1 MTLQRR
7 DFLKVAGAASAVSAV
22 SGCATMA
29 SDAPKTAP
37 QIVGEAKPKVVV
49 VGGGF
54 GGATAAKYAAK
65 WGAGAIDVTLV
76 ERSDA
81 FVSCPMSN
89 LVVGGSKQLA
99 DIAVAYGGLAKY
111 GVKHVKGEAVGI
123 DPGRRNL
130 RMKDGTTIPYDRLI
144 LSPGVDFMYN
154 ELAGLQSPEAQG
166 KILHAWKAGLQTV
179 ALRKQLEAMPDGG
192 VFAMH
197 IPKAPYRCPPGP
209 YERACQV
216 AWYFK
221 NFKPKSKIIIL
232 DGNEDIVS
240 KKGLFTKAWNENYKG
255 LVEYRNNQ
263 TLLDVD
269 AATLTAKLEFGDQK
283 ADVLNVLPPM
293 QAGDIARVFGMA
305 NANGRWCQVDFLTYE
320 STSIANIHIIGD
332 AIQIAPGM
340 PKSGHMANQHAKV
353 CAAAVVELLTKG
365 QVNPTPMV
373 ANTCYSFIDDKNVVH
388 VASVHEY
395 DAKDKTM
402 KTVAGSGGLSAAG
415 NELEGTYANAW
426 AQTIWADMLA

>member
-1 MTLQRR
+1 MTIQRR
-7 DFLKVAGAASAVSAV
+7 DFLKAAGAAGTVSAL
-22 SGCATMA
+22 GACATTTNE
-29 SDAPKTAP
+29 APKSAP
-37 QIVGEAKPKVVV
+37 AIVGVAKPKVVV

-65 WGAGAIDVTLV
+65 WGAGKIDVTLV

-81 FVSCPMSN
+81 FISCPMSN

-123 DPGRRNL
+123 DPGRGNL

-144 LSPGVDFMYN
+144 LSPGVDFMYG
-154 ELAGLQSPEAQG
+154 ELPGLNSPAAQD
-166 KILHAWKAGLQTV
+166 KILHAWKAGAQTV
-179 ALRKQLEAMPDGG
+179 ALRKQLEAMPNGG

-221 NFKPKSKIIIL
+221 NFKPKSKVIVL

-240 KKGLFTKAWNENYKG
+240 KKGLFTKAWNETYKG
-255 LVEYRNNQ
+255 FVEYRNNQ

-269 AATLTAKLEFGDQK
+269 VVTLTAKLEFGDQK

-293 QAGDIARVFGMA
+293 RAGDIARSFGMA

-320 STSIANIHIIGD
+320 SSAIANIHIIGD

-402 KTVAGSGGLSAAG
+402 KVVAGSGGLSAAG
-415 NELEGTYANAW
+415 NELEGVYANAW